1 LAKAMSLNIKE
12 ISTKKG
18 LKEFIKF
25 PDKLYSGNPYYVPAI
40 HEKELQT
47 LSFDKNPAFEFC
59 RAKYWLVYEDGEIVG
74 RIAGIINDKYNEKHN
89 VKYVRFG
96 WLDFVDDKKVLMLLL
111 QAVRRW
117 ALSQKMEN
125 IHGPLGFTSFDSS
138 GTLIEGFD
146 EMPTSFAHYNF
157 QYYSK
162 LIEELGYKKDV
173 DWVEY
178 NVKVPQTVPEK
189 FLKGAELVKQ
199 RHNLH
204 SAVIRNKKD
213 LLKYSDDVF
222 NLLNAEY
229 NELYAFTELS
239 CKQIEMLK
247 EQFIS
252 VLKPEFVSIILNS
265 SNEVVAFGITIPSL
279 SEAQQKAKGRLFPF
293 GFMHIKQA
301 LQTNDT
307 VDLLLIAVRK
317 DYQNRGVNGIIF
329 SEIISAF
336 MKNGITHIETTRNLE
351 NNQNINNLWN
361 KFEYRQHKRSRCY
374 IKQL

>member
-1 LAKAMSLNIKE
+1 MSLIIKA
-12 ISTKKG
+12 ISTKKE

-25 PDKLYSGNPYYVPAI
+25 PDRLYSGNQFYVPAI

-59 RAKYWLVYEDGEIVG
+59 RAKYWIAYDDGAIVG

-89 VKYVRFG
+89 VKYARFG
-96 WLDFVDDKKVLMLLL
+96 WLDFVDDKKVLISLL
-111 QAVRRW
+111 QAVRKW
-117 ALSQKMEN
+117 ALSQRMEY
-125 IHGPLGFTSFDSS
+125 IHGPLGFSSFDPS

-146 EMPTSFAHYNF
+146 EMPTSFARYNSP
-157 QYYSK
+157 YYAK

-178 NVKVPQTVPEK
+178 NVKVPETVPEK

-199 RHNLH
+199 RHNLQ
-204 SAVIRNKKD
+204 SAVIRSKKD
-213 LLKYSDDVF
+213 LLIYSDDMF

-239 CKQIEMLK
+239 YKQIGVLK
-247 EQFIS
+247 KQFIS
-252 VLKPEFVSIILNS
+252 ILKPEFVSIILNS
-265 SNEVVAFGITIPSL
+265 TNEVVAFGITIPSL
-279 SEAQQKAKGRLFPF
+279 SKAQQKAKGRLFPF
-293 GFMHIKQA
+293 GFMHLKRA
-301 LQTNDT
+301 LKTNNT
-307 VDLLLIAVRK
+307 AELLLIAVRK
-317 DYQNRGVNGIIF
+317 DYQNKGVNGIIF
-329 SEIISAF
+329 NEIMSAF
-336 MKNGITHIETTRNLE
+336 IKNGITNIETTRNLE
-351 NNQNINNLWN
+351 TNVNINNLWK